1 MKYFV
6 AILLT
11 FASFNVYA
19 GLTKWVDSE
28 GVVHYTD
35 GPPPANVK
43 SESVHTSTSSSPAP
57 AASAPAPAAP
67 KTIYEKAADLKKE
80 QKARDEANQKAAKEK
95 ELADAKLKNCAEAR
109 SQLQTLQ
116 NAPRVMVYNDKGEP
130 SVLDDA
136 ARQQRISETQDAIS
150 KNCN

>member
-1 MKYFV
+1 M
-6 AILLT
+6 
-11 FASFNVYA
+11 
-19 GLTKWVDSE
+19 
-28 GVVHYTD
+28 
-35 GPPPANVK
+35 
-43 SESVHTSTSSSPAP
+43 
-57 AASAPAPAAP
+57 
-67 KTIYEKAADLKKE
+67 
-80 QKARDEANQKAAKEK
+80 R
-95 ELADAKLKNCAEAR
+95 LKNCAEAR